1 MKTLFKA
8 AVVVAG
14 LGLMAGCQ
22 DNKSQTADARR
33 EVAEAEAA
41 AAKKTAEANQ
51 ELGQKTAEVRQ
62 DTAQETAKLN
72 EDANKELAE
81 AREGTQRE
89 VAAAREDVAEARKD
103 MTEAEREAARDA
115 QADARRTDDTAME
128 TGTGGAGVM
137 MATGALSTGMGSGF
151 KVKDASGK
159 ELELD
164 TDDRTRV
171 LYNGQA
177 VKLDDFKDGTQVRAS
192 YTKKGDDLVARDVT
206 ILKPVRE

>member
-1 MKTLFKA
+1 MKNLFKA

-62 DTAQETAKLN
+62 ETAQETAKLN

-89 VAAAREDVAEARKD
+89 VAEAREDVTEARKD
-103 MTEAEREAARDA
+103 MTEAERDAA
-115 QADARRTDDTAME
+115 QASRTDDTAME
-128 TGTGGAGVM
+128 TGTGGAGVL

-151 KVKDASGK
+151 KVKDATGK

-171 LYNGQA
+171 MYNGQA

-192 YTKKGDDLVARDVT
+192 YTKQGDDLVARDVT